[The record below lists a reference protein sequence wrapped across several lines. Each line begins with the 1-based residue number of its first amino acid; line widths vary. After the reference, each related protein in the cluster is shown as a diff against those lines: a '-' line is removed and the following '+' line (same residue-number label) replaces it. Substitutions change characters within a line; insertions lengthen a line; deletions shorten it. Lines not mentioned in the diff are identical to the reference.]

1 MNNDVKIKLD
11 WENKE
16 KNLLYFDENRV
27 PIWGEL
33 ESIADRKIIEKYQY
47 QHNKTSGKS
56 NNILVKGDNLVSL
69 LNLRKDFRNK
79 IRCIYIDPP
88 FNTGKTFN
96 HYSDGLER
104 PLWLS
109 MMKVRLE
116 LLRDLLSEDGS
127 IFVHIDDDEMP
138 YLKVLMDEIFNHDDD
153 IVTDNASGNHVAT
166 IVWQKKSSPQ
176 NDAKFFSDTHDYILV
191 YAKNKK
197 NLRLNGISR
206 TNKQD
211 DRYTNRDND
220 DRGVWT
226 SSDLTVKTPNPRYLY
241 EIKLPSGRIVQPSA
255 SRSWGIS
262 EETFKK
268 LVKDNRIWFGES
280 GNSMPR
286 RKRFLSEVKQ
296 EVTPKTIWLRDE
308 VGDNSE
314 GKKEVKRFSEIA
326 DDVFTTPKPERL
338 LKRILEIATNEGDW
352 VLDAF
357 LGSGT
362 TCATAHKMNRQ
373 WIGLENGEQI
383 DTICVPRIK
392 AIIDGKDNGGITK
405 SVSWENGGGFRYCE
419 LSD

>member
-79 IRCIYIDPP
+79 IKCIYIDPP

-153 IVTDNASGNHVAT
+153 IVTGNASGNHVAT

-226 SSDLTVKTPNPRYLY
+226 SSDLTVKTPNPKYLY
-241 EIKLPSGRIVQPSA
+241 EIKLPSGRIVRPSA

>member
-33 ESIADRKIIEKYQY
+33 ESISDRKIIEKYQY

-79 IRCIYIDPP
+79 IKCIYIDPP

-153 IVTDNASGNHVAT
+153 IVTGNASGNHVAT

-226 SSDLTVKTPNPRYLY
+226 SSDLTVKTPNPKYLY
-241 EIKLPSGRIVQPSA
+241 EIKLPSGRIVRPSA

-338 LKRILEIATNEGDW
+338 LKRILEIATNEDDW

>member
-33 ESIADRKIIEKYQY
+33 ESISDRKIIEKYQY

-79 IRCIYIDPP
+79 IKCIYIDPP

-153 IVTDNASGNHVAT
+153 IVTGNASGNHVAT

-226 SSDLTVKTPNPRYLY
+226 SSDLTVKTPNPKYLY
-241 EIKLPSGRIVQPSA
+241 EIKLPSGRIVRPSA

>member
-33 ESIADRKIIEKYQY
+33 ESISDRKIIEKYQY